1 MRKSKRSILVVIG
14 LTLLLP
20 LAGDAQSNRQKARKQ
35 NTKAKAAARKTPGK
49 SSLSTSASSRKQN
62 YMKKALSLANS
73 KQYEEASKL
82 LFQMSR
88 SPMFADQSAQV
99 KYVLGMTLLEMK
111 LNQAAAFVFYDV
123 VRQEG
128 RNPGS
133 KYLRLA
139 LSKLSLAAD
148 ALESDVMLRYAV
160 RKVDERDF
168 PPSQKDMLYFRLG
181 ESKLADKEF
190 DDAIRMF
197 GKVRP
202 TSAYGLRAKYSQ
214 GLAYAEQKKNEQA
227 LGAFEQLIAGSRQ
240 TVTDK
245 NRVNGLMGRARVLYQ
260 MGRWGDSIEA
270 YRSIPRDTEQWH
282 DALFE
287 SSWAMLRGARFRSA
301 LSNFHS
307 LHSAFYDEH
316 YQPESLLLRAIVYLY
331 ICRYDEMEKVLDLF
345 DRQYKPVQTQIRN
358 ALQNNRDSLAFF
370 RELIRKDQEQQ
381 SGLKKSYTSQA
392 GRLPNI
398 VVSFIKKEGDVRK
411 SLNYLRRLE
420 VEKRRI
426 NGLSTSWRTSGIG
439 KYAQKI
445 VEKRIESTRVL
456 AGKQFRRHLILVQ
469 NDLRDLFE
477 QSNFLR
483 FEMISGK
490 KEVVK
495 KEIAGKGLTRDEN
508 VDQDSSR
515 DYYVQNGYEYWPFTG
530 EYWLDEIGNYHYVG
544 VQACE

>member
-1 MRKSKRSILVVIG
+1 MRNSKRSILVAIG
-14 LTLLLP
+14 ITLLLP
-20 LAGDAQSNRQKARKQ
+20 LVGDAQSNRQRARKQ
-35 NTKAKAAARKTPGK
+35 NTKAKTSARK
-49 SSLSTSASSRKQN
+49 SSAPLSTSASSRKQN
-62 YMKKALSLANS
+62 YMKKALALANN

-128 RNPGS
+128 RNAGS

-148 ALESDVMLRYAV
+148 ALESDVMLRYAI
-160 RKVDERDF
+160 RKVDENDF
-168 PPSQKDMLYFRLG
+168 PSSQKDMLYYRLG

-190 DDAIRMF
+190 REAIRLF
-197 GKVRP
+197 SKVRP
-202 TSAYGLRAKYSQ
+202 TSAYGLRAKYNQ
-214 GLAYAEQKKNEQA
+214 GLAYAESKNNEQA

-245 NRVNGLMGRARVLYQ
+245 NRVNGLIGRARVLYQ

-270 YRSIPRDTEQWH
+270 YRTIPRDTEQWH

-307 LHSAFYDEH
+307 LHSAFYDDH

-345 DRQYKPVQTQIRN
+345 DRQYKPVQTQIRS
-358 ALQNNRDSLAFF
+358 ALQNNRDSLSFF
-370 RELIRKDQEQQ
+370 RELIRKDEEQQ
-381 SGLKKSYTSQA
+381 SGLKKSYTNQG
-392 GRLPNI
+392 GRLPGL

-420 VEKRRI
+420 NEKRRA
-426 NGLSTSWRTSGIG
+426 NALSTAWRTSGIG

-495 KEIAGKGLTRDEN
+495 KEIAGKGLEREKVDE
-508 VDQDSSR
+508 DSSR

>member
-1 MRKSKRSILVVIG
+1 MRNTKRNILLAVG
-14 LTLLLP
+14 FTLLLP
-20 LAGDAQSNRQKARKQ
+20 LAGDAQSNRQRARKQ
-35 NTKAKAAARKTPGK
+35 NTKAKAVARKKQPTI
-49 SSLSTSASSRKQN
+49 STSASSRKQN

-123 VRQEG
+123 VRQES
-128 RNPGS
+128 RNSGS

-148 ALESDVMLRYAV
+148 ALESDVMLRYAI
-160 RKVDERDF
+160 RKVNESDF
-168 PPSQKDMLYFRLG
+168 PASQKDMLFYRLG

-190 DDAIRMF
+190 GEAVRQF
-197 GKVRP
+197 GRVRP
-202 TSAYGLRAKYSQ
+202 TSAYGLRAKYGQ
-214 GLAYAEQKKNEQA
+214 GLAYAEAKNNEQA

-240 TVTDK
+240 TVTDR
-245 NRVNGLMGRARVLYQ
+245 NRVNGLIGRARVLYQ

-270 YRSIPRDTEQWH
+270 YRAIPRDTEQWH

-307 LHSAFYDEH
+307 LHSSFYDDH

-345 DRQYKPVQTQIRN
+345 DRQYKPVQSQIRA
-358 ALQNNRDSLAFF
+358 ALQNNRDSLSFF
-370 RELIRKDQEQQ
+370 RELIRKDDEK
-381 SGLKKSYTSQA
+381 SGLKKSYANQA
-392 GRLPNI
+392 GRLPNL
-398 VVSFIKKEGDVRK
+398 VVSFVKKEGDVRK

-426 NGLSTSWRTSGIG
+426 SSLSSSWRTSGIG
-439 KYAQKI
+439 KYTQKI

-456 AGKQFRRHLILVQ
+456 TGKQFRRHLILVQ

-495 KEIAGKGLTRDEN
+495 KEIAGKGLVRDKIDE
-508 VDQDSSR
+508 DSSR

>member
-1 MRKSKRSILVVIG
+1 MRNSKRTILVAIG
-14 LTLLLP
+14 LTLLVP
-20 LAGDAQSNRQKARKQ
+20 FAGDAQSNRQRARKQ
-35 NTKAKAAARKTPGK
+35 NTKAKATARQAKPPT
-49 SSLSTSASSRKQN
+49 STSASSRKQN

-123 VRQEG
+123 VRQES
-128 RNPGS
+128 RNSGS

-148 ALESDVMLRYAV
+148 ALESDVMLRYAI
-160 RKVDERDF
+160 RKVDESDF
-168 PPSQKDMLYFRLG
+168 PASQKDMLYYRLG

-190 DDAIRMF
+190 GDAVRQF

-202 TSAYGLRAKYSQ
+202 TSAYGLRAKYGQ
-214 GLAYAEQKKNEQA
+214 ALAYAESKNNEQA

-240 TVTDK
+240 TVTDR
-245 NRVNGLMGRARVLYQ
+245 NRVNGLIGRARVLYQ
-260 MGRWGDSIEA
+260 MQRWGDSIEA

-307 LHSAFYDEH
+307 LHSAFYDEY

-345 DRQYKPVQTQIRN
+345 DRQYKPVQAQIRS
-358 ALQNNRDSLAFF
+358 ALQNNRDSLSFF
-370 RELIRKDQEQQ
+370 RELNRKDDVQPKN
-381 SGLKKSYTSQA
+381 LNKTYTTQA
-392 GRLPNI
+392 GRLPNL

-411 SLNYLRRLE
+411 SMNYLRRLE
-420 VEKRRI
+420 TEKRRI
-426 NGLSTSWRTSGIG
+426 NALSASWRTSGIG
-439 KYAQKI
+439 KYTQKI

-495 KEIAGKGLTRDEN
+495 KEIAGKGLVRDKI
-508 VDQDSSR
+508 DDDSSR
-515 DYYVQNGYEYWPFTG
+515 DYYIQNGYEYWPFTG

>member
-1 MRKSKRSILVVIG
+1 MRNSKRSLLVAIG
-14 LTLLLP
+14 FTLLLP
-20 LAGDAQSNRQKARKQ
+20 LVGDAQSNRQRARKQ
-35 NTKAKAAARKTPGK
+35 NTKAKTAARQSP
-49 SSLSTSASSRKQN
+49 SSTSTSASSRKQS
-62 YMKKALSLANS
+62 YMKKALALANS

-128 RNPGS
+128 RNTGS

-148 ALESDVMLRYAV
+148 ALESDVMLRYAI
-160 RKVDERDF
+160 RKVDENDF
-168 PPSQKDMLYFRLG
+168 PASQKDMLYYRLG

-190 DDAIRMF
+190 GEAVRMF

-214 GLAYAEQKKNEQA
+214 GLAHAESKNNEQA

-240 TVTDK
+240 TVTDR
-245 NRVNGLMGRARVLYQ
+245 NRVNGLIGRARVLYQ

-345 DRQYKPVQTQIRN
+345 DRQYKPVQVQIRA
-358 ALQNNRDSLAFF
+358 ALQNNRDSLSFF
-370 RELIRKDQEQQ
+370 RELIRKDEEQQ
-381 SGLKKSYTSQA
+381 TGLKKSYTNQA
-392 GRLPNI
+392 GRLPNL

-420 VEKRRI
+420 NEKRRI
-426 NGLSTSWRTSGIG
+426 NSLSTSWRTSGIG
-439 KYAQKI
+439 KYTQKI

-495 KEIAGKGLTRDEN
+495 KEIAGKGLVRDKIDE
-508 VDQDSSR
+508 DSSR

>member
-1 MRKSKRSILVVIG
+1 MRNSKRSILVAIG
-14 LTLLLP
+14 MTLLLP
-20 LAGDAQSNRQKARKQ
+20 LAGDAQSNRQRARKQ
-35 NTKAKAAARKTPGK
+35 NTKAKATARQNP
-49 SSLSTSASSRKQN
+49 SAPLSTSASSRKQN
-62 YMKKALSLANS
+62 YMKKALSLANN

-123 VRQEG
+123 VRQES
-128 RNPGS
+128 RNAGS

-148 ALESDVMLRYAV
+148 ALESDVMLRYAI
-160 RKVDERDF
+160 RKVDENDF
-168 PPSQKDMLYFRLG
+168 PASQKDMLYYRLG

-190 DDAIRMF
+190 GEAVRLF

-202 TSAYGLRAKYSQ
+202 TSAYGLRAKYNQ
-214 GLAYAEQKKNEQA
+214 GLAYAESKNNEQA

-245 NRVNGLMGRARVLYQ
+245 NRVNGLIGRARVLYQ
-260 MGRWGDSIEA
+260 MGKWGDSIEA

-307 LHSAFYDEH
+307 LHSAFYDEY

-358 ALQNNRDSLAFF
+358 ALQNNRDSLSFF
-370 RELIRKDQEQQ
+370 RELIRKEEEQQ
-381 SGLKKSYTSQA
+381 SGLKKSYANQA
-392 GRLPNI
+392 GRLPNL

-420 VEKRRI
+420 NEKRRI
-426 NGLSTSWRTSGIG
+426 NTLSTGWRTSGIG

-495 KEIAGKGLTRDEN
+495 KEIAGKGLVRDK
-508 VDQDSSR
+508 VDEDSSR

>member
-1 MRKSKRSILVVIG
+1 MRISKRNILVSIG
-14 LTLLLP
+14 LITLIP
-20 LAGDAQSNRQKARKQ
+20 FAGDAQSNRQRAKTQNRRAQVAARQNSRPSTDSAAAGGRKQ
-35 NTKAKAAARKTPGK
+35 A
-49 SSLSTSASSRKQN
+49 
-62 YMKKALSLANS
+62 YMKKALALANS
-73 KQYEEASKL
+73 KQYEDASKL

-88 SPMFADQSAQV
+88 SPMFSDNSAQV

-123 VRQEG
+123 VRQESH
-128 RNPGS
+128 NPGS

-148 ALESDVMLRYAV
+148 ALESDVMIRYAIK
-160 RKVDERDF
+160 KVNESDF
-168 PPSQKDMLYFRLG
+168 PTSQKDMLYFRQG
-181 ESKLADKEF
+181 EAKLADKDFEEAARLF
-190 DDAIRMF
+190 SR
-197 GKVRP
+197 VRP
-202 TSAYGLRAKYSQ
+202 TSAYGLRAKYNQ
-214 GLAYAEQKKNEQA
+214 GLAFAEEKKNTEA
-227 LGAFEQLIAGSRQ
+227 LSAFEQLIAGSRQ
-240 TVTDK
+240 SITDK

-260 MGRWGDSIEA
+260 MGKWGDSIEA
-270 YRSIPRDTEQWH
+270 YRDIPRDTEQWH

-307 LHSAFYDEH
+307 LHSPFYDDY

-345 DRQYKPVQTQIRN
+345 DRQYKPVQNQIRT
-358 ALQNNRDSLAFF
+358 ALQTNRDSLSFF
-370 RELIRKDQEQQ
+370 KELVRKDDD
-381 SGLKKSYTSQA
+381 STGLKKSYSSIA
-392 GRLPNI
+392 NSARLPNLVI
-398 VVSFIKKEGDVRK
+398 LHVKKEGDVRK
-411 SLNYLRRLE
+411 SLAYLRRLE
-420 VEKRRI
+420 NEKKRI
-426 NGLSTSWRTSGIG
+426 NSLSTNWRTSGIG

-445 VEKRIESTRVL
+445 VEKRIESTRIL

-477 QSNFLR
+477 QSNFLK

-495 KEIAGKGLTRDEN
+495 KEIAGKGLQHEKVDE
-508 VDQDSSR
+508 DSSR
-515 DYYVQNGYEYWPFTG
+515 DYYVKNGYEYWPFTG

>member
-1 MRKSKRSILVVIG
+1 MRNAKRNLLMAIG
-14 LTLLLP
+14 ITLLLP

-35 NTKAKAAARKTPGK
+35 NTKVKTAARQTSP
-49 SSLSTSASSRKQN
+49 STSTSASSRKQN

-128 RNPGS
+128 RNTGS

-148 ALESDVMLRYAV
+148 ALESDVMLRYAI
-160 RKVDERDF
+160 RKVDENDF
-168 PPSQKDMLYFRLG
+168 PASQKDMLYYRLG

-190 DDAIRMF
+190 GEAVRLF
-197 GKVRP
+197 SKVRG

-214 GLAYAEQKKNEQA
+214 GLAYAESKNNEQA

-240 TVTDK
+240 TVTDR
-245 NRVNGLMGRARVLYQ
+245 NRVNGLIGRARVLYQ
-260 MGRWGDSIEA
+260 MQRWGDSIEA
-270 YRSIPRDTEQWH
+270 YRQIPRDTEQWH

-345 DRQYKPVQTQIRN
+345 DRQYKPVQTQIRT
-358 ALQNNRDSLAFF
+358 ALQNNRDSLSFF
-370 RELIRKDQEQQ
+370 KELNRKDEEQQ
-381 SGLKKSYTSQA
+381 SGLKKSYTNQA
-392 GRLPNI
+392 GRLPNL

-420 VEKRRI
+420 NEKRRI
-426 NGLSTSWRTSGIG
+426 NSLSTSWRTSGIG
-439 KYAQKI
+439 KYTQKI

-495 KEIAGKGLTRDEN
+495 KEIAGKGLVREKIDE
-508 VDQDSSR
+508 DSSR